1 MADKEESIPLVLSS
15 ESLLATVSAEVDVQ
29 IATAQKFPRNEV
41 RSLETAKRIACISEE
56 VAESMEYALPRKRW
70 DDKKGKYI
78 SVIIK
83 GPSAR
88 LAEVIGYAFGHLRVA
103 SRVIGNDGIFITVQ
117 GVCHDLQT
125 NYSRSVEVK
134 RSIKYKTGRTFNFDM
149 QVMAMNAAGAIASR
163 NATFQVIPAAL
174 VNVVYEAARE
184 KARGTAES
192 LPGRRENALKYFIR
206 KGITEEQIIKV
217 LQVVGIEN
225 IDLENLATLR
235 GFKNVLE
242 AGEATLDEIFPAKDE
257 KDKADTANDTTFNL
271 MQEEIRKA
279 EEKGGKGKDKKQDSE

>member
-1 MADKEESIPLVLSS
+1 MEENEQPIPLVLSS
-15 ESLLATVSAEVDVQ
+15 ESLLATVSAEIDVQ

-41 RSLETAKRIACISEE
+41 RSLETAKRIVCMSEE
-56 VAESMEYALPRKRW
+56 IAESMEYALPRKRW
-70 DDKKGKYI
+70 DDKKKKYI

-103 SRVIGNDGIFITVQ
+103 SRVIGNDGNFITMQ

-134 RSIKYKTGRTFNFDM
+134 RSIKYKTGRTFNNDM
-149 QVMAMNAAGAIASR
+149 QVMAMNAGGSIASR

-174 VNVVYEAARE
+174 VNVVYETARE

-192 LPGRRENALKYFIR
+192 LPLRRENALKYFTR

-217 LQVVGIEN
+217 LQIVAIEN

-242 AGEATLDEIFPAKDE
+242 AGEAALDEIFPPKDE
-257 KDKADTANDTTFNL
+257 KDKADTASDTTFNL
-271 MQEEIRKA
+271 MQEEIRNA
-279 EEKGGKGKDKKQDSE
+279 QNKGKAGKQDSE